1 MAVALLLMLSAVTAC
16 RFPVHP
22 QRAALS
28 AATSFVL
35 RSVFDLQSRVAL
47 PQNSVR
53 PAPQATSVADKKPCR
68 SRRAQSVPAVQ
79 PRILLVATY
88 SDGQLVINQVRTL

>member
-22 QRAALS
+22 QRAAMT

-35 RSVFDLQSRVAL
+35 RSVFDLQSRVSL

-53 PAPQATSVADKKPCR
+53 PAPQATVENRQACL
-68 SRRAQSVPAVQ
+68 SRRRQTRSSVTRH
-79 PRILLVATY
+79 RILLVATY
-88 SDGQLVINQVRTL
+88 TDGQLVINKCRTL

>member
-1 MAVALLLMLSAVTAC
+1 MLSAVTAC

-53 PAPQATSVADKKPCR
+53 PAPQATVEDRHSCLSSSRQTRSSERQTRLSVLHH
-68 SRRAQSVPAVQ
+68 
-79 PRILLVATY
+79 RILLVATY